1 MSNAE
6 ILLNPPPECR
16 IEDGSAYHR
25 PIRKK
30 AQILERV
37 RRVPIE
43 ITTCVIEWRVN
54 VGWCGGEFAIENYM
68 HADIETLRS
77 NILPSE
83 IQCHEADPDGT
94 ITITTPEYGSIEA
107 LDLKLQLEGGVGEAM
122 FQPSGFSRPD
132 SWCRGTPF
140 YPPRN
145 KGDSIEY
152 IDFKSHYEK
161 KEQWP
166 TSKIR
171 RAVVTYRLSAK
182 VQKTRAYIIEEGK
195 KIIVPN
201 TLAITRSR
209 DEEIEDILD
218 SDHYKNVGAKMIEHE
233 LESYTDANVGTIMFN
248 QTNLPRNKCQ
258 EFRSGAKIEDGQ
270 LFHSK
275 TDKFLI

>member
-1 MSNAE
+1 
-6 ILLNPPPECR
+6 
-16 IEDGSAYHR
+16 
-25 PIRKK
+25 
-30 AQILERV
+30 
-37 RRVPIE
+37 
-43 ITTCVIEWRVN
+43 
-54 VGWCGGEFAIENYM
+54 M
-68 HADIETLRS
+68 HADIETLRT

-83 IQCHEADPDGT
+83 IQCHEADPDDT

-107 LDLKLQLEGGVGEAM
+107 LDLKLQLKGGVGEAM
-122 FQPSGFSRPD
+122 FQPSGYSRPD
-132 SWCRGTPF
+132 SYCRGTPF

-218 SDHYKNVGAKMIEHE
+218 SDHYKNVGAK
-233 LESYTDANVGTIMFN
+233 
-248 QTNLPRNKCQ
+248 
-258 EFRSGAKIEDGQ
+258 
-270 LFHSK
+270 
-275 TDKFLI
+275 